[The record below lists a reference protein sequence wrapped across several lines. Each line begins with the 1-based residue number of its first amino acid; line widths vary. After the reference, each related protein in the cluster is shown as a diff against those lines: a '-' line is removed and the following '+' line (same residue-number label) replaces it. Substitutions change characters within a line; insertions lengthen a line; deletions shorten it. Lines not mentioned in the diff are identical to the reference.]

1 MRRRGR
7 SDDQQV
13 FVFQLTLQARRG
25 EAERRSLKMTKDE
38 SLEKMVFDFTDADL
52 FGEEQAASW
61 WESSDTVRWEQLQQF
76 GKVFTTVY
84 YKIKLIRS
92 AGMSK
97 AVFSLQRSVRFQR
110 ALLFAII
117 NPQVTFLS
125 LGT

>member
-1 MRRRGR
+1 
-7 SDDQQV
+7 
-13 FVFQLTLQARRG
+13 
-25 EAERRSLKMTKDE
+25 MTKDE

-61 WESSDTVRWEQLQQF
+61 WESSDTVRWEQMQQF
-76 GKVFTTVY
+76 GKAFTTVCH
-84 YKIKLIRS
+84 KIKLIRS

-117 NPQVTFLS
+117 NPQVAFLS